1 MAIEATGEMAGA
13 PGGAPLTNATQEL
26 ESNEYAHL
34 KRLVKDA
41 GLLEK
46 NPGHYAVKMAVS
58 ISLLALSVTVLTLVD
73 GVWPQML
80 NAAFLAF
87 IIVQMSF
94 IGHDLGHK
102 QVFRSSRNND
112 ILGLFVSFLVGINLT
127 WWVEKHNEHHSN
139 PNDLDMDP
147 DIELPVVAFSE
158 DQARDMTGVARLIVR
173 YQAFLFYPLVCFE
186 GFVLKFSGIRFM
198 FTNRLKFPIAEP
210 IMMAGHIGVYI
221 GLVFLSLPFWQG
233 LLFIAVNQLLLG
245 LYIGSTFAPN
255 HKGML
260 MLDGKHQL
268 DFLRR
273 QVLTSRNVK
282 SSPAND
288 LLYGGLNYQIEHHL
302 FPSMPRNRLKEAQEI
317 VRPFCREHSISYY
330 ETGVIQ
336 SQREILQYLHQVSAP
351 LRA

>member
-1 MAIEATGEMAGA
+1 MAIATTDENSRAPIGA
-13 PGGAPLTNATQEL
+13 ANQEV
-26 ESNEYAHL
+26 EPNEYVRL

-46 NPGHYAVKMAVS
+46 DPRRYAAKFTLNM
-58 ISLLALSVTVLTLVD
+58 SLLAVSLAILVLVD

-80 NAAFLAF
+80 NAALLAF
-87 IIVQMSF
+87 VVVQLSF
-94 IGHDLGHK
+94 TGHDLGHK

-112 ILGLFVSFLVGINLT
+112 AVGLFVSFLVGINRT

-147 DIELPVVAFSE
+147 DIEIPVVAFSE
-158 DQARDMTGVARLIVR
+158 DQARDTRGIPRLIVR
-173 YQAFLFYPLVCFE
+173 YQAFLFYALVCFE
-186 GFVLKFSGIRFM
+186 GIVLKYSGIRYM
-198 FTNRLKFPIAEP
+198 LTNRLRFPIAEP
-210 IMMAGHIGVYI
+210 IMMVGHIGAYAA
-221 GLVFLSLPFWQG
+221 LVFLSLPFWHG
-233 LLFIAVNQLLLG
+233 LLFIAVNQVLIG

-260 MLDGKHQL
+260 MLDGNVKL

-273 QVLTSRNVK
+273 QVLTSRNVN
-282 SSPAND
+282 SSPVND

-302 FPSMPRNRLKEAQEI
+302 FPAMPRHRLKEAQKI
-317 VRPFCREHSISYY
+317 IRPFCEDHSISYY
-330 ETGVIQ
+330 ETGVVQ
-336 SQREILQYLHQVSAP
+336 SQREILQYLHHVSAP